1 MLAALFDIARESKP
15 TLLSPI
21 RLAMWTTSC
30 GRILLQLRTS
40 PGSSAAAWQNN

>member
-15 TLLSPI
+15 ILLSPI

-30 GRILLQLRTS
+30 RRILLQLRTL
-40 PGSSAAAWQNN
+40 PGTHAAARQNN